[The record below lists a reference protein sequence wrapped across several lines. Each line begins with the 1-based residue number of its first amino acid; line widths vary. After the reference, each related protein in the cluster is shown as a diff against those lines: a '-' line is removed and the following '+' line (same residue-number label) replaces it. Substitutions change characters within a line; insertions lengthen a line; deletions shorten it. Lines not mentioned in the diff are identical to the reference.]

1 MAEPRYILVVE
12 DDPILKNLIGHTFA
26 GKYQTI
32 YASDGNEALS
42 LFDQYKPS
50 IILLDLMLPTVGG
63 FEVLE
68 KLRAR
73 EDEGKTVP
81 VIIFSNLG
89 QESDREKAL
98 QLGAT
103 DYLVK
108 ADVDVEEVVAK
119 IESHLAA

>member
-32 YASDGNEALS
+32 YASDGTEALS
-42 LFDQYKPS
+42 LFDQYKPA

-73 EDEGKTVP
+73 DDEGKTVP

-89 QESDREKAL
+89 QESDREKAMT
-98 QLGAT
+98 LGAT

-108 ADVDVEEVVAK
+108 ADVDVEEVVGK
-119 IESHLAA
+119 IESHLGA